1 MDRRSF
7 LFQSIAATAQ
17 TLASARHS
25 LAGMTSWP
33 DGPAKH
39 RFPNIVLKTH
49 ENRQV
54 RFYDD
59 LVKGKHIVLNFMYAS
74 CPDSCPLQTA
84 NLALVQKILGPRV
97 GQDIFMYS
105 VTLDP
110 THDTPDVLK
119 EYAARFGIQPGW
131 EFLTGAAEDIE
142 LLRRKVGFVNRDPV
156 LDRDKSQHIG
166 MVLYGNESLDRWSA
180 CPALS
185 TADNIAKYVLWM
197 EARSNKPAVGAV
209 ERGAAARPV

>member
-1 MDRRSF
+1 MDRRAF
-7 LFQSIAATAQ
+7 LFQSFAATAQ
-17 TLASARHS
+17 ALASARHT
-25 LAGMTSWP
+25 LAGTS

-39 RFPNIVLKTH
+39 RFPNILMKTH

-119 EYAARFGIQPGW
+119 EYSARFGIQPGW
-131 EFLTGAAEDIE
+131 EFLTGAPDDID
-142 LLRRKVGFVNRDPV
+142 LLRRKVGFVKRDPV

-166 MVLYGNESLDRWSA
+166 MVLYGNESLDRWAA

-185 TADNIAKYVLWM
+185 RAANIAEYVMWM
-197 EARSNKPAVGAV
+197 EARTTKPAVGAV
-209 ERGAAARPV
+209 EQGTASRPA